1 MPPGTSTAPASRVVA
16 SSVTAASRRK
26 RMLDGS
32 WLGTEPSRNISPYRD
47 TWIAHRCAIQ
57 LQFKTQ
63 VFTKKI
69 SKTNFWVMDFN
80 SQHFRL
86 EIANFKINSLFI
98 ALVLPQK
105 FGNNSANQ
113 KIFRSIVLGLFD
125 AFPCELKLLN
135 RLDRKRITF

>member
-1 MPPGTSTAPASRVVA
+1 
-16 SSVTAASRRK
+16 
-26 RMLDGS
+26 
-32 WLGTEPSRNISPYRD
+32 
-47 TWIAHRCAIQ
+47 
-57 LQFKTQ
+57 
-63 VFTKKI
+63 
-69 SKTNFWVMDFN
+69 MDFN

-98 ALVLPQK
+98 ALVLPQN